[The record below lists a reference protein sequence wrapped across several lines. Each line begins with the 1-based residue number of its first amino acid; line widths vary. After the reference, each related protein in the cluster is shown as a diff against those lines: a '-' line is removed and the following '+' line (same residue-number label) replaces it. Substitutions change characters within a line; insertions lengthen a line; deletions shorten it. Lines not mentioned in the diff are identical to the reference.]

1 MKIKLFL
8 LFVLLASVC
17 NAQLQDLAKLAN
29 GKLIYSSLL
38 YDANDNVY
46 GYIYVYQRD
55 ENKTTLK
62 MEYVFLDK
70 NLNKVSNN
78 TFTSYTYEDYAT
90 GEYYDC
96 TLMGENIILN
106 KFYSYMPFLNNGEM
120 LPLVSAF
127 QMINLKENTVSK
139 EFKFE
144 DGKFT
149 ELPSDWRKLRK
160 DNRKEITKNSVVA
173 FDNSSHSGFF
183 VFQQNTSDKDYL
195 EKDIK
200 LFNENRELK
209 WKYLYNPVGKP
220 SQYLTFHFL
229 YVKDNTIYGLQAKRN
244 TSYASEYKIVALD
257 FETGKKKYEYLL
269 EDLKSQYSHT
279 LNVKEINGQLVL
291 VGNYSAFNKKK
302 EFELT
307 ENLGFYKIILDKNGK
322 EIEKK
327 HVKWSD
333 FSAKLDI
340 DEKGEVEKIFL
351 LKPTRFL
358 FFNNGS
364 ISIITEKYKPE
375 RKGVFI
381 PLPII
386 GNITSLATYSS
397 EKTSDFVI
405 FTMDSTFSLNT
416 INTIKKDLTKYNSS
430 DFLFSQYIDNESG
443 AVFFY
448 ENIVKG
454 DKSKD
459 KSVVLGITRI
469 KNGAIIEEKIP
480 IFSKEKYSIQPFPA
494 KEGYIML
501 REFNEK
507 EKYNQIRLEKVNL

>member
-1 MKIKLFL
+1 MKIKLLIIFVFL
-8 LFVLLASVC
+8 ATVC

-38 YDANDNVY
+38 YDANDNIY
-46 GYIYVYQRD
+46 GYLFIYQRD
-55 ENKTTLK
+55 ANKTTRK

-78 TFTSYTYEDYAT
+78 TFSSYTYEDYAE
-90 GEYYDC
+90 GKYYDC

-106 KFYSYMPFLNNGEM
+106 KFYTYMPFLNNGVM

-144 DGKFT
+144 EGKFT
-149 ELPSDWRKLRK
+149 ELPADWRKLRK
-160 DNRKEITKNSVVA
+160 DNRKEITKNTVVA
-173 FDNSSHSGFF
+173 FDNGSHSGFF
-183 VFQQNTSDKDYL
+183 VFQQNTADKDYL

-209 WKYLYNPVGKP
+209 WKYVYNPLGKP
-220 SQYLTFHFL
+220 AQYFTFHFL

-244 TSYASEYKIVALD
+244 MTYASEYKIVALD

-291 VGNYSAFNKKK
+291 AGNFSTFNKKK

-307 ENLGFYKIILDKNGK
+307 DNLGFYRIVLDENGK

-327 HVKWSD
+327 HVKWSA
-333 FSAKLDI
+333 FSSKIDI
-340 DEKGEVEKIFL
+340 DENGEVEKNFL
-351 LKPTRFL
+351 LKPTRYLL
-358 FFNNGS
+358 FKDGS

-386 GNITSLATYSS
+386 GNLTSLATYSS
-397 EKTSDFVI
+397 EKTTDFVI
-405 FTMDSTFSLNT
+405 FTMDTAFALQT

-430 DFLFSQYIDNESG
+430 DYLFSQYIDDESG

-448 ENIVKG
+448 DNVVKG

-469 KNGAIIEEKIP
+469 KNGEIVEERIP
-480 IFSKEKYSIQPFPA
+480 IFSKEKYSIDPFPA

-501 REFNEK
+501 REYNEK
-507 EKYNQIRLEKVNL
+507 DKYNQIRLEKINL